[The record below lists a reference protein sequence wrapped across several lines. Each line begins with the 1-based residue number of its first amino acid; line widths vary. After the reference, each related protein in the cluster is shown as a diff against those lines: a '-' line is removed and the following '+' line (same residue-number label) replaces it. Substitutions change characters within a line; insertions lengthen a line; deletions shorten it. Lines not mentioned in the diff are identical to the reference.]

1 MAINFGGFL
10 SGLASGYED
19 YQGRQDALKKIA
31 FDEARMR
38 RQDLEAE
45 QEQANVLFNQAQE
58 VAKLDALDEAET
70 LQRLRLPTLDTAAKE
85 QERLARRYRF
95 EQNQQIIN
103 QLSSQ
108 PGLTKQY
115 GDIRGLIRPSMVAGP
130 DFTIP
135 RPEMNVAQVEGLIGE
150 AVKAAQAVPSVDKAA
165 TVERYRSAL
174 SGLAPQEYIDQRLPS
189 VGKLLTTLPSKQ
201 APTQL
206 ERPEEFF
213 KKFPEMKA
221 GIGGER
227 TLDTGAIQKVEYVD
241 GKPMVRYEK
250 PVYADYISPEATQQ
264 KNALIQAQTNKLL
277 SLLPYEIQRHKDS
290 SLLAQWNAKLKSIE
304 AAYAPGVW
312 KAKIGK
318 LSQNSSGASLELRKL
333 ALLMAAQRDAQRF
346 GLAQQRFGFDQQ
358 QAISATRNRL
368 QTQLNAARRD
378 LGAAMTKGQGPSAK
392 AARESV
398 ASIQAELNQIEEMS
412 RQILGGNSQSIQ
424 AALNRY
430 GSGEIGYISPEM
442 LPEQFGQ
449 FGSGMDAQ
457 SLMPLLMSMMGGMGQ
472 QQPQQPVQGTPPIV
486 FNVGGGGGYYPAPEQ
501 KGQPVL
507 RGRPS
512 DNPAVKEARAA
523 LGR

>member
-10 SGLASGYED
+10 SGLASGYQD
-19 YQGRQDALKKIA
+19 YQSRQDALKKIA

-58 VAKLDALDEAET
+58 VAKLDALDEAQT
-70 LQRLRLPTLDTAAKE
+70 LQRLRLPTLDIAAKE
-85 QERLARRYRF
+85 QERIARRQRF

-103 QLSSQ
+103 QLSGQ

-115 GDIRGLIRPSMVAGP
+115 GDIRGLIRPSMIAGP
-130 DFTIP
+130 DFTMP
-135 RPEMNVAQVEGLIGE
+135 RPEMNVDQVEGLISE
-150 AVKAAQAVPSVDKAA
+150 AIKAAQSVPQADKAP

-250 PVYADYISPEATQQ
+250 PVYADYVSPEATQL
-264 KNALIQAQTNKLL
+264 KNAAVQAQTYRLM
-277 SLLPYEIQRHKDS
+277 SLLPGELTKQKDS

-304 AAYAPGVW
+304 AAYAPEVW

-318 LSQNSSGASLELRKL
+318 LRQNSSGASLELRKL

-346 GLAQQRFGFDQQ
+346 GLARQRFGFDQQ
-358 QAISATRNRL
+358 QALSATRNRL
-368 QTQLNAARRD
+368 QAQLNAARSE
-378 LGAAMTKGQGPSAK
+378 LGKSMTKGQGPSAK
-392 AARESV
+392 AARDNI
-398 ASIQAELNQIEEMS
+398 ASIQTELNQIEEMS
-412 RQILGGNSQSIQ
+412 RQIMGGNSESIQ

-430 GSGEIGYISPEM
+430 GSGQTGYISPENF
-442 LPEQFGQ
+442 PEQFGQ
-449 FGSGMDAQ
+449 LSSGMDAQ
-457 SLMPLLMSMMGGMGQ
+457 SMMPLLMGMMGGMS
-472 QQPQQPVQGTPPIV
+472 QPQQPVQSTPPIV

-501 KGQPVL
+501 KGQAVL